1 MTVRKQDDDGFRIEP
16 PTFQNRFFILPL
28 YVEKPFTMILIRD
41 HQNCCEGLFF
51 YGKHSTIGAVEL
63 VEYVWLSAV
72 DRSESWN
79 MLLCF

>member
-41 HQNCCEGLFF
+41 YQNRCEGLFF
-51 YGKHSTIGAVEL
+51 YGKHKTTGIGEH
-63 VEYVWLSAV
+63 VEYV
-72 DRSESWN
+72 
-79 MLLCF
+79 